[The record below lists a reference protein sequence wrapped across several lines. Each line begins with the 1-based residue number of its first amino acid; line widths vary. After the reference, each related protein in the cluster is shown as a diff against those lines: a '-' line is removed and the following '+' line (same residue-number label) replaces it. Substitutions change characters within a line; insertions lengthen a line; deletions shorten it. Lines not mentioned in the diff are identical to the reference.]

1 MRAWLTQLL
10 AVRERPLRARLAAL
24 TAAAVASAV
33 ALTGVAAWLIT
44 RITIYNQL
52 DNELVDIAAVTANWV
67 AVDIEGMGGL
77 DTNALKAA
85 NVTVMLVRSDNRT
98 STLPGASV
106 TLVPGVQELSVAR
119 RQQGWSARTGEASNG
134 QPYRIVAVPLTAGDD
149 SYALVL
155 GRPLEPTNNIMATLG
170 WSLAIFGF
178 LGVGVSSAIG
188 FIIARSAIR
197 PVERL
202 TEAVTRVTDTQELN
216 PIEVDGSGELEELSR
231 SFNTMLRSLQ
241 SSRERQRRLIADAG
255 HELRTPLTSLRTNV
269 ELLVADDRSRMLP
282 EGARAD
288 ILRDVA
294 GQLGEFTTLVGD
306 LVLLSREDSMQ
317 PHPEPVDLRDV
328 VNSAVAR
335 AKRRGPSLNFDV
347 ELHPFYLI
355 GEPDLLERAIT
366 NLLDNAVK
374 FSPPGGTVH
383 VLLEGDRLRVSDQ
396 GDGIPDDELPHVFDR
411 FWRSPSARNTPGSG
425 LGLSI
430 VAQTIKA
437 HGGWVKA
444 GRSAEGGAEFIVRLP
459 GSTTAPE
466 DEVADDDTT
475 AMLPRIRG

>member
-44 RITIYNQL
+44 RITVYNQL

-85 NVTVMLVRSDNRT
+85 NVTVMLVRSDNRI

-134 QPYRIVAVPLTAGDD
+134 QPYRIVAVPLNSSDE

-155 GRPLEPTNNIMATLG
+155 GRPLEPTNNIMATLA
-170 WSLAIFGF
+170 WSLTFFGV

-188 FIIARSAIR
+188 FVIARSAIR

-202 TEAVTRVTDTQELN
+202 SEAVARVTDTNELN
-216 PIEVDGSGELEELSR
+216 PIEVDGSGELEDLSR

-241 SSRERQRRLIADAG
+241 LSRERQRRLIADAG

-269 ELLVADDRSRMLP
+269 ELLVADERSRMLP

-335 AKRRGPSLNFDV
+335 AKRRGPSLTFDV
-347 ELHPFYLI
+347 ELHPFYLV

-374 FSPPGGTVH
+374 FSPPSGTVH
-383 VLLEGDRLRVSDQ
+383 VLLEGDRLRISDQ
-396 GDGIPDDELPHVFDR
+396 GPGIPDDELPHVFDR

-459 GSTTAPE
+459 GSSTAPE
-466 DEVADDDTT
+466 DAPDEEST
-475 AMLPRIRG
+475 ALLPRIHG

>member
-44 RITIYNQL
+44 RITVYNQL

-85 NVTVMLVRSDNRT
+85 NVTVMLVRSDNRI

-134 QPYRIVAVPLTAGDD
+134 QPYRIVAVPLTSSDE

-155 GRPLEPTNNIMATLG
+155 GRPLEPTNNIMATLA
-170 WSLAIFGF
+170 WSLTFFGV

-188 FIIARSAIR
+188 FVIARSAIR

-202 TEAVTRVTDTQELN
+202 SEAVARVTDTNELN
-216 PIEVDGSGELEELSR
+216 PIEVDGSGELEDLSR

-241 SSRERQRRLIADAG
+241 LSRERQRRLIADAG

-269 ELLVADDRSRMLP
+269 ELLVADERSRMLP

-335 AKRRGPSLNFDV
+335 AKRRGPSLTFDV
-347 ELHPFYLI
+347 ELHPFYLV

-374 FSPPGGTVH
+374 FSPPSGTVH
-383 VLLEGDRLRVSDQ
+383 VLLEGDRLRISDQ
-396 GDGIPDDELPHVFDR
+396 GPGIPDDELPHVFDR

-459 GSTTAPE
+459 GSSTAPE
-466 DEVADDDTT
+466 DAPDEEST
-475 AMLPRIRG
+475 ALLPRIHG

>member
-1 MRAWLTQLL
+1 MRDWLTQLL

-134 QPYRIVAVPLTAGDD
+134 QPYRIVAVPLTSSDE

-188 FIIARSAIR
+188 FVIARSAIR

-202 TEAVTRVTDTQELN
+202 SEAVARVTDTNELN
-216 PIEVDGSGELEELSR
+216 PIEVDGSGELEDLSR

-241 SSRERQRRLIADAG
+241 LSRERQRRLIADAG

-269 ELLVADDRSRMLP
+269 ELLVADERSRMLP

-335 AKRRGPSLNFDV
+335 AKRRGPS
-347 ELHPFYLI
+347 
-355 GEPDLLERAIT
+355 
-366 NLLDNAVK
+366 
-374 FSPPGGTVH
+374 SPSTWNCTRSTWSANRTCSNG
-383 VLLEGDRLRVSDQ
+383 
-396 GDGIPDDELPHVFDR
+396 
-411 FWRSPSARNTPGSG
+411 RSPTC
-425 LGLSI
+425 
-430 VAQTIKA
+430 
-437 HGGWVKA
+437 W
-444 GRSAEGGAEFIVRLP
+444 
-459 GSTTAPE
+459 TT
-466 DEVADDDTT
+466 
-475 AMLPRIRG
+475 R